1 MVSFLK
7 NNCKFYNHRILIK
20 YFKICIFDN
29 RFIINMWLYLIIY
42 EKIYKNLNC
51 TGNFSEQMKIY

>member
-7 NNCKFYNHRILIK
+7 NDCKFYNHRILIK

-42 EKIYKNLNC
+42 EKI
-51 TGNFSEQMKIY
+51 